1 MNRFFVFTA
10 AAALLALLIMSLL
23 ADNGAFDLYRLR
35 SQREQLQQKNAA
47 LVRENARLLR
57 RIERLQN
64 DPAFI
69 ENVARREL
77 GMIGTDDRILK
88 LPSMRE
94 DGSGKGGAP

>member
-35 SQREQLQQKNAA
+35 SQREQLQEKNAA

-64 DPAFI
+64 DAGFI

-77 GMIGTDDRILK
+77 GMIGIDDRILK

-94 DGSGKGGAP
+94 NDSGQGGTP